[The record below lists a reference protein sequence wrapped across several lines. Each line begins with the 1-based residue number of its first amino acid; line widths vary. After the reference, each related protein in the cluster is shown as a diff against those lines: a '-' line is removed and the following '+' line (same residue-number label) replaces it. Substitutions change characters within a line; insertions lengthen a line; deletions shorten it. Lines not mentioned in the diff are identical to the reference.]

1 MRNKWPGLL
10 ENGNTVC
17 KHEEFDMQPSRQFL
31 EAAAYMLTLLGKKK
45 ILQTHSG
52 FSKYKD
58 QQTGCTLSPLFI
70 YFFKATSA
78 IKISLS
84 FLLPLHV
91 IWLKGQG
98 QLALFNQN
106 PAVLIQIECL

>member
-45 ILQTHSG
+45 NPPNPQWVL
-52 FSKYKD
+52 
-58 QQTGCTLSPLFI
+58 
-70 YFFKATSA
+70 
-78 IKISLS
+78 KIQRPTNRLHSLS
-84 FLLPLHV
+84 F
-91 IWLKGQG
+91 IY
-98 QLALFNQN
+98 LFF
-106 PAVLIQIECL
+106 